1 MLPRSLELI
10 TPLLGVFKSG
20 ACYIPIDPTYP
31 EKRIEYMLEN
41 SDAKVLITNEELFE
55 KMNFE
60 NKINI
65 EYNNSMIYA
74 LKNTNLPK
82 LSYASDLAY
91 VIYTSG
97 STGNP
102 KGVKITNRNLC
113 NFVLLDEKEELD
125 DESMILFLSLHA
137 VSADIC

>member
-1 MLPRSLELI
+1 
-10 TPLLGVFKSG
+10 
-20 ACYIPIDPTYP
+20 
-31 EKRIEYMLEN
+31 MLEN
-41 SDAKVLITNEELFE
+41 SNAKLLLTNKELFE

-91 VIYTSG
+91 IIYTSG

-113 NFVLLDEKEELD
+113 NFVYAIKEKVEFDNEKTMVSVTTISFDIFELEIWVTLISGMKLVIASEE
-125 DESMILFLSLHA
+125 EQHNMN
-137 VSADIC
+137 